1 MSKGTP
7 SMGKR
12 QKNSHITC
20 RRCGKKSFH
29 VRHKVCSACGFGR
42 SKKMSNYKW
51 TTKRPK
57 VPTH

>member
-1 MSKGTP
+1 
-7 SMGKR
+7 MGKR

-29 VRHKVCSACGFGR
+29 ARHKVCSACGFGR
-42 SKKMSNYKW
+42 SKKMSSYKW